1 MKIKKVE
8 TAFIDIPTTDAMVR
22 MFVEAAKNAPFT
34 GNETGNGFPVPNWR
48 IRHGL
53 KVVLESL
60 EIQVGE

>member
-8 TAFIDIPTTDAMVR
+8 TTAIDIPTTEGMVK
-22 MFVEAAKNAPFT
+22 MFIEAARNAPFT
-34 GNETGNGFPVPNWR
+34 GNEAGNGFPVPNWR